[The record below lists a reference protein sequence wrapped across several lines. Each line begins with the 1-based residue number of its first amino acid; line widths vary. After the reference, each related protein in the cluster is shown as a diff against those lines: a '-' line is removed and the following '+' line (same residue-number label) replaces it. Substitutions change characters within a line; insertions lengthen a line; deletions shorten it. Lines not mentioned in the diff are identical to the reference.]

1 MGRLINNCAS
11 VIFRDLASSLN
22 LHFALRPSFE
32 LACHR
37 WSLGMCL
44 CELLRL
50 YHIAWSYQRIALWS
64 LLTLP
69 SAHYINITIF
79 RLVNIFQT
87 TLIYL
92 PLLQARTFIYVL
104 RNLISWLCI
113 SRPKIPQILGV
124 CSNTLSGRQAS
135 SCICSDGLWK
145 IPKVPKNPKIPQ
157 IQGICSNTLSG
168 RQASGR
174 RQWKKTFSFGHCPNY
189 LNPPPWPQFRQLG
202 PLFSEVE
209 IQDLKVSLELKILY
223 ILYNIL
229 YICNLKNS

>member
-22 LHFALRPSFE
+22 LHFALRPGFE
-32 LACHR
+32 LACPR

-87 TLIYL
+87 NLIYL
-92 PLLQARTFIYVL
+92 LLIQARKLIYFL
-104 RNLISWLCI
+104 RNLSSWLCL
-113 SRPKIPQILGV
+113 SRPKIPQILDV
-124 CSNTLSGRQAS
+124 WSNMLSGRRAS
-135 SCICSDGLWK
+135 SCLLLWL
-145 IPKVPKNPKIPQ
+145 PLKNPKSPQ
-157 IQGICSNTLSG
+157 
-168 RQASGR
+168 
-174 RQWKKTFSFGHCPNY
+174 KKS
-189 LNPPPWPQFRQLG
+189 
-202 PLFSEVE
+202 
-209 IQDLKVSLELKILY
+209 
-223 ILYNIL
+223 
-229 YICNLKNS
+229 

>member
-69 SAHYINITIF
+69 SAHYIGGERNWFKGVTFTFWIKID
-79 RLVNIFQT
+79 RKNIFPKINSK
-87 TLIYL
+87 IYL
-92 PLLQARTFIYVL
+92 FSGSFPARSSDTGTAGTGIE
-104 RNLISWLCI
+104 
-113 SRPKIPQILGV
+113 ILG
-124 CSNTLSGRQAS
+124 SLSARPLPLYQYHN
-135 SCICSDGLWK
+135 L
-145 IPKVPKNPKIPQ
+145 Q
-157 IQGICSNTLSG
+157 IKSIYSKLT
-168 RQASGR
+168 
-174 RQWKKTFSFGHCPNY
+174 SFF
-189 LNPPPWPQFRQLG
+189 FRQYKHAHLYTFWVG
-202 PLFSEVE
+202 GEQRRNQEFRFRFRQCRYRNFWQEKTGKFVNLWIDFREDIFPVYFYSES
-209 IQDLKVSLELKILY
+209 DLCPMSKTKEHHVAT
-223 ILYNIL
+223 
-229 YICNLKNS
+229 